1 MEEKT
6 KNTEEVKE
14 NAKEKKEESQPKTDE
29 HIAREEEKKE
39 EKKSPEAEA
48 EVMKSSEKEKAKTK
62 EEEKPEAGGRKP
74 EEKKE
79 AKEEVEIPKS
89 EISAKAAEII
99 KTVEKMSVL
108 ELSKLVKAL
117 EERFG
122 VSAAAPVALAPAGG
136 SAASQDGQQEE
147 EKTSFD
153 VVLTSIG
160 DKKIQVIKEVRAV
173 TTLGLKEAKDLVEQ
187 APKPIKEGVSKEEAE
202 EIKKKVAAVGAT
214 VEIK

>member
-1 MEEKT
+1 MDEKT

-14 NAKEKKEESQPKTDE
+14 DAKEKKEDQT
-29 HIAREEEKKE
+29 EEKKK
-39 EKKSPEAEA
+39 EKQEKNQPKAETPAA
-48 EVMKSSEKEKAKTK
+48 EVEVKEPSVKEKTK
-62 EEEKPEAGGRKP
+62 EEKKPEAGGQKP
-74 EEKKE
+74 AEKKE

-89 EISAKAAEII
+89 DISAKAAEVI

-136 SAASQDGQQEE
+136 SAASQEGQQEE

-153 VVLTSIG
+153 VVLASIG
-160 DKKIQVIKEVRAV
+160 DKKIQVIKEVRTV

-202 EIKKKVAAVGAT
+202 EIKKKVEAVGAT

>member
-6 KNTEEVKE
+6 KNTVEIKE
-14 NAKEKKEESQPKTDE
+14 DAKES
-29 HIAREEEKKE
+29 KE
-39 EKKSPEAEA
+39 EKRTKADGPVAPKSPETKA
-48 EVMKSSEKEKAKTK
+48 EVKKAPEKEKTK
-62 EEEKPEAGGRKP
+62 GEKEPEVSGQKP
-74 EEKKE
+74 AEKKE
-79 AKEEVEIPKS
+79 AKEEVETPKS
-89 EISAKAAEII
+89 DISAKAAEVI

-122 VSAAAPVALAPAGG
+122 VSAAAPVVVSPAGG
-136 SAASQDGQQEE
+136 SAALQEGQQEE

-153 VVLTSIG
+153 VVLASIG

-173 TTLGLKEAKDLVEQ
+173 TSLGLKEAKDLVEQ

-202 EIKKKVAAVGAT
+202 EIKKKVEAVGAT